1 MIQAAYF
8 SPTGTTQKIV
18 SHLAHELQRLIN
30 QDVRMTD
37 FTLPQA
43 RQSGLDFSAG
53 DLVILGLPVYAGRLP
68 NLLLPYLNSMSAPA
82 ALGVAIVLYGNRHY
96 DNGLIELG
104 EMMSRAGMKV
114 IAGGAFVG
122 EHSFSTR
129 LAAGRPDLT
138 DLAVADQLAEAIA
151 QKLAAHQLSAV
162 ELPGDKDYASYYQ
175 PKHHTGRV
183 IDIRKVKPVT
193 DLTKCIQCR
202 VCYRV
207 CPLGSIDW
215 DDITQTPGICMKC
228 GACIKRCPTGAKS
241 FRDPDYLF
249 HKADLEERYQAPKRS
264 RFWV

>member
-8 SPTGTTQKIV
+8 SPTGTTKTVV
-18 SHLAHELQRLIN
+18 SHLAHELQRLIK
-30 QDVRMTD
+30 QDIRMTD

-43 RQSGLDFSAG
+43 RQSALHFPAG

-68 NLLLPYLNSMSAPA
+68 NLLLPYLKAMTAQA
-82 ALGVAIVLYGNRHY
+82 ALAVPIVLYGNRHY

-104 EMMSRAGMKV
+104 EVMSRAGMSV

-151 QKLAAHQLSAV
+151 QKLAARQLSAI
-162 ELPGDKDYASYYQ
+162 ELPGDKDYAEYYQ
-175 PKHHTGRV
+175 PKHQTGRV

-193 DLTKCIQCR
+193 DLTKCIQCQ

-207 CPLGSIDW
+207 CPLGSIDS

-228 GACIKRCPTGAKS
+228 GACIKRCPTAARA
-241 FRDPDYLF
+241 FTDPDYLF
-249 HKADLEERYQAPKRS
+249 HKTDLEERYQEPKQS
-264 RFWV
+264 CFWI